1 MHGKFL
7 KYGSGSAHR
16 ANEYVLGN
24 TDHKGDQRHQV
35 LLIQGNPEI
44 FAAVADS
51 LDFKSRYKSYVAG
64 FAKEDDPTIDEIN
77 EFVDEY
83 KKTAFAG
90 LEPDEYVFYA
100 ALHVDED
107 GKKDL
112 HILSANVHLKTGK
125 SLNIAPPNW
134 QKTFDPLRD
143 LFNNT
148 KGWARPDDPNR
159 ARPFQR
165 GAWHHSD
172 KESAKDQIHEYLM
185 QCFNNGLIDDRSDV
199 INLLSEIGTITR
211 QGEDYISLKVEGEK
225 KAFRFKGDLYGK
237 QFNSA
242 SWLEIAKQTGQSET
256 AKRNNVR
263 ARESITPEHEERAR
277 AAQVALESARTNR
290 AAYNK
295 KRYKNPNQENIEM
308 VRDNTSVF
316 IDFTNS
322 NCIFIQPDESRKNIN
337 NGIGGNNDNGGRE
350 NIQNIPFQQYETLQ
364 NKRND
369 NKTLSGEINDR
380 ARNNVIAELEAINS
394 RIRKSS
400 GNMAESISRFE
411 ESKRGLDEAIS
422 EAGNALH
429 ALMRTAKDYLAAT
442 KNIVYQAIENIKFFK
457 GERHEITD
465 VLQPE
470 VEKRG
475 ESKPHPFKGRF

>member
-1 MHGKFL
+1 MHCKFL

-24 TDHKGDQRHQV
+24 TDHNGDQRHQV
-35 LLIQGNPEI
+35 LLIQGNPEM

-51 LDFKSRYKSYVAG
+51 LDFKSRYKSFVAG

-83 KKTAFAG
+83 KQTAFAG
-90 LEPDEYVFYA
+90 LDPDEYVFYA

-143 LFNNT
+143 WFNNT

-211 QGEDYISLKVEGEK
+211 QGEDYISMKVDGEK

-242 SWLEIAKQTGQSET
+242 SWLETAKQIGQPET

-263 ARESITPEHEERAR
+263 TRETITPEHEERAR
-277 AAQVALESARTNR
+277 TAQLSLESARTNR

-308 VRDNTSVF
+308 VRDDTSVV

-322 NCIFIQPDESRKNIN
+322 NCIFIQPNESRKNID
-337 NGIGGNNDNGGRE
+337 NGVSGNNANGGWE
-350 NIQNIPFQQYETLQ
+350 NIRNIPFQQYETLQ

-369 NKTLSGEINDR
+369 RIVSGEINDR
-380 ARNNVIAELEAINS
+380 TRNDVIAELEEINV

-411 ESKRGLDEAIS
+411 ESKRGLDETIS

-429 ALMRTAKDYLAAT
+429 TLMRTAKDYLAAT
-442 KNIVYQAIENIKFFK
+442 KNIVSQAIENIKFFRN
-457 GERHEITD
+457 EQHEKTD
-465 VLQPE
+465 VLKPE
-470 VEKRG
+470 VERR
-475 ESKPHPFKGRF
+475 PQPFKGMF